1 MATRRVFLAS
11 LLTGCSRA
19 QSGVRLHARPSAN
32 AAGNVKP
39 GVAPLN
45 LRRERDALLYVPA
58 NAPDP
63 APLVLYL
70 HGATGNEQQGIRRL
84 SPLADEFG
92 FLLLSPASE
101 EGTWDA
107 IRSGY
112 GPDVRLI
119 DQALTKVFAQRR
131 IDPGK
136 IAVCGFS
143 DGASYALGLGLSNA
157 ELFPALM
164 AFSPGFIPSGTQK
177 SGSPRIFISHGT
189 KDQILPIDQC
199 SRRLVPELKQ
209 AGLTVKFEEFDG
221 PHAVP
226 PEIAR
231 QAMAW
236 FLK

>member
-1 MATRRVFLAS
+1 MATRRAFLAS
-11 LLTGCSRA
+11 LLTGCSQA
-19 QSGVRLHARPSAN
+19 QSSVRLHARPAKG
-32 AAGNVKP
+32 AAGSVKP
-39 GVAPLN
+39 GVTPLK
-45 LRRERDALLYVPA
+45 LRRERDTLLYVPA

-92 FLLLSPASE
+92 FMLLSPASE

-112 GPDVRLI
+112 GADVRSI
-119 DQALTKVFAQRR
+119 DAALSKVFEQNR
-131 IDPGK
+131 IDARK
-136 IAVCGFS
+136 IAACGFS

-157 ELFPALM
+157 ELFPAVM

-177 SGSPRIFISHGT
+177 SGNPRIFISHGT

-199 SRRLVPELKQ
+199 SGRLVPELKQ
-209 AGLTVKFEEFDG
+209 AGMNVKYQEFDG
-221 PHAVP
+221 PHGVP
-226 PEIAR
+226 AEIAR
-231 QAMAW
+231 EAMAW